1 MAGGTARVPGL
12 LDLLKEEF
20 AMPVEELYPFR
31 KVSINTARH
40 DEEHLRE
47 LAPRLAI
54 AVGLALRSFDTL

>member
-31 KVSINTARH
+31 KIAINPGRH
-40 DEEHLRE
+40 DESQIRE

-54 AVGLALRSFDTL
+54 AVGLALRSFDTP